1 MELFNKE
8 GHLTDEGLRAV
19 ADDTLLVP
27 EMPLTPTV
35 LARVRRRAVRVF
47 FNRYTRVAA
56 VAAFAVVLWGTGV
69 FNSLVPDRTI
79 RQQEPAR
86 ITAPISAATR
96 VNDFFRSA
104 GDSISAALTNI
115 LPRADAA
122 PADAK

>member
-19 ADDTLLVP
+19 VDGTLDEMGRLEASEHLSFCDSCLVRYTELLADDTLLVP

-56 VAAFAVVLWGTGV
+56 VAAFVGYWRIQQPCAGPHHPPAGAG
-69 FNSLVPDRTI
+69 PDHGAHQR
-79 RQQEPAR
+79 RNAR
-86 ITAPISAATR
+86 E
-96 VNDFFRSA
+96 
-104 GDSISAALTNI
+104 
-115 LPRADAA
+115 
-122 PADAK
+122 

>member
-1 MELFNKE
+1 MPELVRYTE
-8 GHLTDEGLRAV
+8 LL

>member
-1 MELFNKE
+1 M
-8 GHLTDEGLRAV
+8 
-19 ADDTLLVP
+19 
-27 EMPLTPTV
+27 TPTV

-104 GDSISAALTNI
+104 GDSISAAITNI